1 MWWRTTRKS
10 CCSWPLCVSVPCAV
24 MTDDYSKQYVKL
36 SDYPSAGLDGCPK
49 DPSVVAKFKWEMTLM
64 WKLQEHCSYY
74 LAHQCQ
80 SNRKF
85 KIEHMWEEINKFP
98 CRIIISRRGTRG
110 TTSFSGRWWW
120 VEIRV
125 SGRKWFRIRR
135 TMKGSL
141 EIVIMNIVKGL
152 YGTDVLE
159 NKTDLSYWRFF
170 SPPPVL
176 FPPFSW
182 FKNNLIR
189 ELHRGVSVAVALA
202 VLLALQ
208 FPVDYQKC

>member
-1 MWWRTTRKS
+1 MCNPKHLPHPPSDRPLGFHSMWWRTTRKS

-24 MTDDYSKQYVKL
+24 MTDDYSKQYVKF

-98 CRIIISRRGTRG
+98 CRIIISRRGTRQ
-110 TTSFSGRWWW
+110 R
-120 VEIRV
+120 
-125 SGRKWFRIRR
+125 
-135 TMKGSL
+135 L
-141 EIVIMNIVKGL
+141 
-152 YGTDVLE
+152 
-159 NKTDLSYWRFF
+159 
-170 SPPPVL
+170 
-176 FPPFSW
+176 
-182 FKNNLIR
+182 
-189 ELHRGVSVAVALA
+189 LA
-202 VLLALQ
+202 VDGDGWKFRWVAGSDLEFGEPWKDHWRL
-208 FPVDYQKC
+208 